1 MSCDIKWDFDKK
13 SMESWSKELLGDA
26 LNSNTKSNFLT
37 SQILI
42 NDLKFGDIAPELEIL
57 EIGDLA
63 NDKFRGIL
71 KIKYYGNSSIE
82 LKTSIQANLLNI
94 YQKNTKDLKY
104 DFALPNFKLANES
117 FSVPLLIKLSR
128 IEFSGIIIMVFSK
141 TKGLTLVFKNDPLEN
156 IKVESSFQNVEIVEN
171 FVQKKIETLMRDL
184 FREILPSVLNK
195 LSQKY
200 ITSNKISQIYQ
211 QQTQKSQSE
220 SKVLLSEINPM
231 DPELSPVNM
240 LRLSTL
246 IKSRQSFSLNIP
258 IIEDVVQR
266 QNLHKFTNQNEIF
279 KKKINIQY
287 LNKFINHSSMNNTVI
302 QISKIQS
309 NFYSNEN
316 NNNKSTLKKRKL
328 KLFKKSKKEVDEKQI
343 LNPEEKPQSEN
354 PPVSQSNTTLLSQAE
369 SLPQILENENS
380 RLSSNQKLEISH
392 SPSLDNLAYQP
403 ILQFYNR
410 PNSPIRNPSYSAMTP
425 NSSTSPLQLSQSVNS
440 SLGSPSIKGTHHFMK
455 IGLGHHHSHNLWMD
469 SPPPPYNS

>member
-13 SMESWSKELLGDA
+13 SMESWSKELLNDA

-37 SQILI
+37 SKIDI
-42 NDLKFGDIAPELEIL
+42 SDLNFGDIAPELEIL

-63 NDKFRGIL
+63 NDKFRGIF

-94 YQKNTKDLKY
+94 YEKNVKDQTH
-104 DFALPNFKLANES
+104 DFALPKFKLARES
-117 FSVPLLIKLSR
+117 FSVPLLIKLSQ

-184 FREILPSVLNK
+184 FREILPSVLNQ

-200 ITSNKISQIYQ
+200 ITSNKINQLYQ
-211 QQTQKSQSE
+211 HQTNKTKPE
-220 SKVLLSEINPM
+220 KKVLLSEINTM

-246 IKSRQSFSLNIP
+246 IKSRQSFSLSIP
-258 IIEDVVQR
+258 AIEDVVQR

-287 LNKFINHSSMNNTVI
+287 LNKFINHPSMNNTVV

-309 NFYSNEN
+309 NFYSNES
-316 NNNKSTLKKRKL
+316 NNKSTLKKRKI
-328 KLFKKSKKEVDEKQI
+328 KLFKKEKQPATEEHEEDPTTEKQAVSKEQPTLAKKEEVCETTLQLPSTKSTNKESI
-343 LNPEEKPQSEN
+343 ES
-354 PPVSQSNTTLLSQAE
+354 VSQFA
-369 SLPQILENENS
+369 
-380 RLSSNQKLEISH
+380 KLDRPC
-392 SPSLDNLAYQP
+392 SPIIDSIPYQHVT
-403 ILQFYNR
+403 QFYNR
-410 PNSPIRNPSYSAMTP
+410 PASPMKSSSSASPLHFTNTSLNSP
-425 NSSTSPLQLSQSVNS
+425 SVQRAHN
-440 SLGSPSIKGTHHFMK
+440 LMK
-455 IGLGHHHSHNLWMD
+455 VGLGNHHSNLWPD
-469 SPPPPYNS
+469 APPPYIS